1 MTLNQNYV
9 VKPTSVGA
17 VWKNECL
24 ASILLGNSAVRLRAF
39 FFMLGY
45 AAR

>member
-24 ASILLGNSAVRLRAF
+24 ASILGNSAVRLRAF